1 MTIAIK
7 TKLPEPPPELLTA
20 LAKARLR
27 YTEPRDIQYH
37 IYLRSEHCHC
47 GVFGD
52 GDNGSYEWFVWK
64 DGELAISDSGYGIPE
79 VALRNVLNR
88 LIS

>member
-7 TKLPEPPPELLTA
+7 TKTQVPPPELLTA

-27 YTEPRDIQYH
+27 YTEPVDLQYH
-37 IYLRSEHCHC
+37 IYLRSEACHC

-52 GDNGSYEWFVWK
+52 GDNGSYEWFVWR
-64 DGELAISDSGYGIPE
+64 DGVLETSDASYGIPE
-79 VALRNVLNR
+79 VALRNVLDR
-88 LIS
+88 LVS